1 VGLEKEMHMGIKG
14 KRNIARIDPEN
25 LTERFIKE
33 YPYSPFQKKVIIT
46 VYKMRAVRLNQIA
59 RIMNYHPNYIRR
71 ELKDLYENRFVDR
84 NFMWEE
90 KVQEKKNQ
98 GSAEGIYFLDEAGKV
113 AVSGFLDKDLKDI
126 KWKLMENLVN
136 YDKLKHTLECSEVL
150 AKIYEECRNANLSV
164 IDFLCEKF
172 LWVKFSY
179 QNTQY
184 EFCPDM
190 YVKIMKDKF
199 AYSFFVENDNATM
212 DVKSFLSKVPKYDNY
227 KISGQY
233 ETDYDVFPRVL
244 VITTSK
250 ERALTL
256 AKEVGKKQKSK
267 VEWLFTW
274 HDIFYEK
281 PFSDKTFIHTSVE
294 QYPRTYS
301 LFDEIP
307 EEAKT
312 GVKKQLLEA
321 AEA

>member
-1 VGLEKEMHMGIKG
+1 MPKG
-14 KRNIARIDPEN
+14 SRKVDRIEPDE
-25 LTERFIKE
+25 LTDRFIKE
-33 YPYSPFQKKVIIT
+33 FEYTPMQKKSIEI
-46 VYKMRAVRLNQIA
+46 VYKMRAARLNQIS
-59 RIMNYHPNYIRR
+59 RILGYEIFYTRKQLR
-71 ELKDLYENRFVDR
+71 ELYINRFLDR
-84 NFMWEE
+84 VFAWEE
-90 KVQEKKNQ
+90 KVIEKNNK
-98 GSAEGIYFLDEAGKV
+98 GTAEGIYFLDEAGKI
-113 AVSGFLDKDLKDI
+113 AVSGFLDIELKDV
-126 KWKLMENLVN
+126 KWKPIENLIK
-136 YDKLKHTLECSEVL
+136 YDKLKHTLDCSEVL
-150 AKIYEECRNANLSV
+150 TRIYEECRNANLSV

-179 QNTQY
+179 QNIQY

-199 AYSFFVENDNATM
+199 AYSFFIENDNATM
-212 DVKSFLSKVPKYDNY
+212 DVKSFLNKIPKYDNY

-233 ETDYDVFPRVL
+233 ETDYEVFPRVL

-256 AKEVGKKQKSK
+256 AREVGKRQKSK
-267 VEWLFTW
+267 IEFLFTW

-294 QYPRTYS
+294 QHPRTYS

-307 EEAKT
+307 EEVKT
-312 GVKKQLLEA
+312 GIKKMLPEA